1 MANSEHIVEANQE
14 NFNQLVIEQS
24 KHTPVLVDFWA
35 DWCQPCQMLMPV
47 LAKLAEEYNGAFKL
61 VKVNSDQNQALAQQY
76 GVRSLP
82 TVKVFK
88 NGEIVDEFMG
98 VQPEAVIRE
107 LIDKHRVRLMENT
120 RQEALQA
127 LQAGDLETAE
137 QQLNQVI
144 ETEPDYYEAYLDL
157 AQVLLE
163 QNKLEAAQTIL
174 DKIPANKVEEDKLEN
189 LKKTIQ
195 RKKLQEESGD
205 IAELETQLAQNPD
218 DIQTMLD
225 LAKAKVVAGD
235 VKAGLDLYLEAMQ
248 KDREFGDDAARKGL
262 LEAFDLFEK
271 NDPLIKE
278 YRARLYSL
286 LY

>member
-1 MANSEHIVEANQE
+1 MANSEHIFEANQE

-24 KHTPVLVDFWA
+24 GHTPVLVDFWA

-88 NGEIVDEFMG
+88 NGDIVDEFMG
-98 VQPEAVIRE
+98 VQPESVIRD
-107 LIDKHRVRLMENT
+107 LIDKHRIRQMENT

-144 ETEPDYYEAYLDL
+144 ETEPDYYEAYPDL

-163 QNKLEAAQTIL
+163 QNKLEAAQSIL
-174 DKIPANKVEEDKLEN
+174 DKIPANKIDDETLEN
-189 LKKTIQ
+189 LKKAIQ

-205 IAELETQLAQNPD
+205 IAELEARLAQNPD
-218 DIQTMLD
+218 DIQIMLD

-235 VKAGLDLYLEAMQ
+235 VKAGLDLYLEAIQ

>member
-1 MANSEHIVEANQE
+1 MAHSEHIVEANQD

-24 KHTPVLVDFWA
+24 GHTPVLVDFWA

-88 NGEIVDEFMG
+88 NGDIVDEFMG
-98 VQPEAVIRE
+98 VQPEPVIRD
-107 LIDKHRVRLMENT
+107 LIDKHRIRQMENT

-144 ETEPDYYEAYLDL
+144 ETEPDYYEAYPDL

-163 QNKLEAAQTIL
+163 QNKLEATQSIL
-174 DKIPANKVEEDKLEN
+174 DKIPANKVDDEKLEN
-189 LKKTIQ
+189 LKKAIQ

-205 IAELETQLAQNPD
+205 IAELEARLAQNPD

-235 VKAGLDLYLEAMQ
+235 VKAGLDLYLEAIQ